1 MTGDM
6 LYRQCTCCG
15 ACDLGHIE
23 GYVMRSLKLSFVKG
37 VRKFSL
43 TDMFLVLTVSS
54 QLHGDRV
61 LSKSSRWYTEP
72 CERRVIILNGYRVRR
87 ELYQL
92 CFEKEARSIQATKNQ
107 VSLSHTLVSGISV
120 CHLGAEWHFQ
130 SSTFVPSIRVW
141 RSIAHS

>member
-6 LYRQCTCCG
+6 LYRQCTCCRT
-15 ACDLGHIE
+15 CDLGHIE

-37 VRKFSL
+37 DRKFSL

-87 ELYQL
+87 ELCQL
-92 CFEKEARSIQATKNQ
+92 CFEKEAGSIQATKNQ
-107 VSLSHTLVSGISV
+107 VSLSHTLVSGLCLSPWGRVAFSV
-120 CHLGAEWHFQ
+120 KYLCTQYKNMEIYC
-130 SSTFVPSIRVW
+130 T
-141 RSIAHS
+141 